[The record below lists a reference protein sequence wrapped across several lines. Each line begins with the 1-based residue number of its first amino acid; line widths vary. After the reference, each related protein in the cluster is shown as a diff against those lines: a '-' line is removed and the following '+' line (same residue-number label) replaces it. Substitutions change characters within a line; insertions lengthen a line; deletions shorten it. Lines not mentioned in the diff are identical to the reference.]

1 MIQIQIIFYYIIKI
15 AIDLLKIDYGNKIL
29 NSIQKFYTGINST
42 NKSTQIITIRNEGI
56 SQIRRVIRKLPKR
69 KSGENT
75 QSPETHKDDEKRSE
89 KVVFSQTGGRSLPGF
104 SSAKSHGVP

>member
-42 NKSTQIITIRNEGI
+42 NKSTQINN
-56 SQIRRVIRKLPKR
+56 
-69 KSGENT
+69 KS
-75 QSPETHKDDEKRSE
+75 
-89 KVVFSQTGGRSLPGF
+89 
-104 SSAKSHGVP
+104 